1 MNYQRILKRCLPVAL
16 IALVGLNGCAAGI
29 AAHTMDWQE
38 EVLLHDGRIAIA
50 QRHYKLGGYS
60 TLASTERS
68 AVTQTVTLTLPGS
81 SQHLTW
87 QTDFRDSVPEPNS
100 LNLLLFDVVNGIPYI
115 ATYPAGCIAYNKWQ
129 RPNPPYVLFKHAQ
142 GQWQRISMAEFP
154 GQLIKTNVIVGRPA
168 AELLK
173 SYYTV
178 EGVEARNYYL
188 EPQYKR
194 ILREALPNIDQ
205 TCRVEFSNGKGRW
218 LSADWFS
225 DQKDLAA
232 CLQVCEQK
240 AFVGTTCPC
249 GQFFQGN

>member
-1 MNYQRILKRCLPVAL
+1 MVRPAKESGINYQRILKRCLPVAL

-194 ILREALPNIDQ
+194 ILREAISKDRLEQMCEERVLYKGYWILPNDPVARNMIDQ
-205 TCRVEFSNGKGRW
+205 REKQGK
-218 LSADWFS
+218 
-225 DQKDLAA
+225 Q
-232 CLQVCEQK
+232 Q
-240 AFVGTTCPC
+240 
-249 GQFFQGN
+249 